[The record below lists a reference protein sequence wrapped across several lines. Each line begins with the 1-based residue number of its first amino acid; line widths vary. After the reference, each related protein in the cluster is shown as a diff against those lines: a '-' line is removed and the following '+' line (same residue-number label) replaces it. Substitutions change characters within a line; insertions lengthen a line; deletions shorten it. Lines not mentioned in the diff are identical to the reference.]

1 MYFYSNIPFE
11 LGEIQYTNKE
21 HEFHETFALEKSEGF
36 TNFENSLQFY
46 IDFGEI
52 GKHNDQALTIE
63 LENSSS
69 FELKTCLSINILK
82 RESINQRISES
93 VMNELGLQL
102 NPIENVFIFIINLSF
117 LLKFLFRK

>member
-11 LGEIQYTNKE
+11 LGEIQYNSKE
-21 HEFHETFALEKSEGF
+21 YEFHETFYLEKSEGF
-36 TNFENSLQFY
+36 TSFDNALQFY

-69 FELKTCLSINILK
+69 FELKAILAINTLK
-82 RESINQRISES
+82 RESINKRISES

-102 NPIENVFIFIINLSF
+102 NPSENVFIFLSF
-117 LLKFLFRK
+117 IFAFY